1 MLMTSAGETDADAE
15 QLMREAAEAAGPI
28 DAPVPLDYG
37 LRQPRHERLSN
48 QINAGVGRIGGWRQ
62 LGLSI
67 GLACVLGG
75 LGYCVARNTDQMAG
89 VPWMA
94 IGGLILGI
102 AFPLTTR
109 R

>member
-1 MLMTSAGETDADAE
+1 MLMTTAGESDVDAE
-15 QLMREAAEAAGPI
+15 RLMREAAEAAGPI

-48 QINAGVGRIGGWRQ
+48 QINAGIGHVGGWRQ
-62 LGLSI
+62 VGLSI

-75 LGYCVARNTDQMAG
+75 LGYCVARNNDQMVG

-94 IGGLILGI
+94 VGGLVVGMV
-102 AFPLTTR
+102 FPLAGR